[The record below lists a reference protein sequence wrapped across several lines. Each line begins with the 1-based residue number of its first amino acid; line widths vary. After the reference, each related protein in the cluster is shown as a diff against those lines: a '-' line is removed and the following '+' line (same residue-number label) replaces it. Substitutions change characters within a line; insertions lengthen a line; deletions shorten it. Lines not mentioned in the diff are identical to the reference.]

1 MPDAVGA
8 GFQVNCFPGQ
18 GVRLPGVE
26 IYILQITGY
35 EALGKWLRLS
45 EHQLPVAGEMKT
57 VPDCASTDRIRQNN
71 TVHADRNASG
81 TRQALCEG

>member
-45 EHQLPVAGEMKT
+45 EH
-57 VPDCASTDRIRQNN
+57 
-71 TVHADRNASG
+71 
-81 TRQALCEG
+81 